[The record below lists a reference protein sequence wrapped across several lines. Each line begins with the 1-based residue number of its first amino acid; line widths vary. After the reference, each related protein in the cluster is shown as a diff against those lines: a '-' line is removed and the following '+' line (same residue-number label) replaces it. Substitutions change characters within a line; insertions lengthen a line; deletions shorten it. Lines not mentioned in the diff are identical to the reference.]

1 MKKVIITVFTVF
13 LVFQFSFS
21 QTDLNVEKIKIFT
34 DRDLYITGE
43 NILLSVFI
51 ISAGNNKTSDS
62 LSKIVYVELFDKN
75 QKSIIKRKIK
85 LIKMS
90 SELYIKIPKNLDTD
104 NYILTAYTRYQKLY
118 CQNLTSGKLISI
130 INPNYVR
137 FDSDTKAKYS
147 KLNNKIAY
155 NGVKI
160 SIKTNKYKTRKKVN
174 LNINFNDINRPKTY
188 KYVLSVV
195 RKGTIKNISQGIN
208 FQKDLVT
215 ENFPKSINEK
225 RICISGILTNKTNG
239 NPIQGK
245 EIYLSGLKSEKQI
258 HAIKTDNKGNFNFFL
273 YNFNGIK
280 DFYLTTEPGVNNS
293 KILILNEFLNSC
305 IPIEKTELHL
315 FENEKSLIEEMYLNQ
330 QLSDLKGCGIKY
342 TIHKTDTL
350 ISQFG
355 KPDYKIYLKN
365 FVKLPTLHEVFDEII
380 PSVRVREENKQF
392 VLSIYDEEL
401 NINYNKPLILLD
413 NIPVFNVD
421 DILKI
426 KPSQIN
432 NIEII
437 NKMYL
442 SGDKIYNG
450 IIILNS
456 NSDKFC
462 RIKLPENS
470 KFIKYQGFAYTG
482 HPFFPEYKT
491 IDEKESNM
499 PDFRNT
505 LYWKSGNLPTKENS
519 VLSFY
524 TSDNCGE
531 YTINLYLIDEKG
543 NVIKKSKTF
552 IVEK

>member
-51 ISAGNNKTSDS
+51 ISTGNNKTSDS

-104 NYILTAYTRYQKLY
+104 NYILTAYTKYQKLY
-118 CQNLTSGKLISI
+118 CKNLTSGKLISI
-130 INPNYVR
+130 VNPNYVR
-137 FDSDTKAKYS
+137 FDSDTTVKYG

-160 SIKTNKYKTRKKVN
+160 SLKANKYKTRKKVD
-174 LNINFNDINRPKTY
+174 LNIDFNDINRPKTY

-195 RKGTIKNISQGIN
+195 RKGTIKNISKGVN

-215 ENFPKSINEK
+215 ENYPKSINEK
-225 RICISGILTNKTNG
+225 RICLSGILTNKTNG
-239 NPIQGK
+239 NSIQGK

-258 HAIKTDNKGNFNFFL
+258 HTVKSDNKGNFNFYL

-293 KILILNEFLNSC
+293 KILILNDFLNSC

-315 FENEKSLIEEMYLNQ
+315 FKNEKSLIEEMYLNQ
-330 QLSDLKGCGIKY
+330 QLSDLKGSGITY
-342 TIHKTDTL
+342 TINKTDTL

-365 FVKLPTLHEVFDEII
+365 FIKLPTLHEVFDEII

-392 VLSIYDEEL
+392 VLSTYDEEL
-401 NINYNKPLILLD
+401 NINYNNPLILLD
-413 NIPVFNVD
+413 NIPIFNVD

-450 IIILNS
+450 IIMLNS

-462 RIKLPENS
+462 RIKLPENA

-482 HPFFPEYKT
+482 HPIFPEYKT
-491 IDEKESNM
+491 LEEKESKV

-505 LYWKSGNLPTKENS
+505 LYWKSGNLPTTENT

-531 YTINLYLIDEKG
+531 YTINLYLINGKG

>member
-51 ISAGNNKTSDS
+51 ISTGNNKTSDS

-104 NYILTAYTRYQKLY
+104 NYILTAYTKYQKLY

-147 KLNNKIAY
+147 KLNNKNAY

-160 SIKTNKYKTRKKVN
+160 SIKANKYKTRKKVN

-195 RKGTIKNISQGIN
+195 RKGTIKNISKGIN
-208 FQKDLVT
+208 FQKDLVK

-225 RICISGILTNKTNG
+225 RICLSGILTNKTNG
-239 NPIQGK
+239 NSIQGK

-258 HAIKTDNKGNFNFFL
+258 HTVKSDNKGNFNFYL

-293 KILILNEFLNSC
+293 KILILNDFLNSC

-315 FENEKSLIEEMYLNQ
+315 FKNEKSLIEEMYLNQ
-330 QLSDLKGCGIKY
+330 QLSDLKGSGITY
-342 TIHKTDTL
+342 TINKTDTL

-365 FVKLPTLHEVFDEII
+365 FIKLPTLHEVFDEII

-392 VLSIYDEEL
+392 VLSTYDEEL
-401 NINYNKPLILLD
+401 NINYNNPLILLD
-413 NIPVFNVD
+413 NIPIFNVD

-450 IIILNS
+450 IIMLNS

-462 RIKLPENS
+462 RIKLPENA

-482 HPFFPEYKT
+482 HPIFPEYKT
-491 IDEKESNM
+491 IDEKESKM